1 MSLLERIYYF
11 HEELKNNRFPN
22 SKSLSSQFEVSS
34 ATSRRDIAYLRD
46 RLLAPIAFD
55 RQKNGFFYTE
65 QDFRLPF
72 ENSPRIISLLAML
85 NKLAEEA
92 GLGQLPEVK
101 QLTRRLETILDPDLT
116 KLIDNIYYQWIEVEA
131 IDPNIFQNILEALIR
146 SKRLTIDYR
155 SVKAKSSHRS
165 IDPLRLIN
173 YQGRW
178 YLLGSCHLRGN
189 HRLFHIARIS
199 SARISAKP
207 ISQKTDTTT
216 EYIEDSFGIFQGKA
230 IYLAQILFTST
241 AAELVRHQHWHRD
254 QQIRCTSEGALL
266 TIPVSDD
273 REILMKILQYGHMA
287 KVIKPQSLQ
296 DRVKEEI
303 AAMSQRYQKTDEQL

>member
-22 SKSLSSQFEVSS
+22 SKSLSNQFEISP

-55 RQKNGFFYTE
+55 RQKNGFFYTD
-65 QDFRLPF
+65 QDFSLPF
-72 ENSPRIISLLAML
+72 ENSPKIISLLAML

-101 QLTRRLETILDPDLT
+101 KLTKRLSTLLDPDLAR
-116 KLIDNIYYQWIEVEA
+116 LIDSIYYEWVEVES
-131 IDPNIFQNILEALIR
+131 IDPVIFQTILESLIR
-146 SKRLTIDYR
+146 SKRLTISYR
-155 SVKAKSSHRS
+155 SVKGESSSRS

-178 YLLGSCHLRGN
+178 YLLSFCHLRGH

-199 SARISAKP
+199 NVRISNDP
-207 ISQKTDTTT
+207 IIEKSGETTR
-216 EYIEDSFGIFQGKA
+216 YIEDSFGIFKGKT
-230 IYLAQILFTST
+230 IYQAQILFTST

-254 QQIRCTSEGALL
+254 QQITMTSEGVLL
-266 TIPVSDD
+266 TIPISDD
-273 REILMKILQYGHMA
+273 REILMKILQYGRMA
-287 KVIKPQSLQ
+287 KVIKPRSLK
-296 DRVKEEI
+296 DRIQAEI
-303 AAMSQRYQKTDEQL
+303 TAMAQCYQE

>member
-1 MSLLERIYYF
+1 MSLLERVYYF

-22 SKSLSSQFEVSS
+22 SKSLSKQFEVSS

-46 RLLAPIAFD
+46 RLLAPISFD
-55 RQKNGFFYTE
+55 KQKNGFFYTD

-92 GLGQLPEVK
+92 GLGRLPEVQ
-101 QLTRRLETILDPDLT
+101 QLTKRLATLLDPDLS
-116 KLIDNIYYQWIEVEA
+116 KLIDNIYYEWVEIES
-131 IDPNIFQNILEALIR
+131 IDADIFQDILEALIR

-155 SVKAKSSHRS
+155 SVKGESSARA

-178 YLLGSCHLRGN
+178 YLLGLCHLRAA

-199 SARISAKP
+199 SVQVSTKP
-207 ISQKTDTTT
+207 IGDKNDETTR
-216 EYIEDSFGIFQGKA
+216 YIEDSFGIFKGKT
-230 IYLAQILFTST
+230 IYQAQILFTST

-254 QQIRCTSEGALL
+254 QQITRTSEGIQL
-266 TIPVSDD
+266 TLPVSDD
-273 REILMKILQYGHMA
+273 REIVMKVLQYGRMA
-287 KVIKPQSLQ
+287 TVIKPQRLK

-303 AAMSQRYQKTDEQL
+303 SAMALCYQE

>member
-11 HEELKNNRFPN
+11 HEELKKNRFPN
-22 SKSLSSQFEVSS
+22 SRSLSHQFEVSS

-55 RQKNGFFYTE
+55 QQKNGFFYTD
-65 QDFRLPF
+65 QDFSLPF

-101 QLTRRLETILDPDLT
+101 KLTKRLSTLLDPNLAR
-116 KLIDNIYYQWIEVEA
+116 LIDNIYYEWVEVES
-131 IDPNIFQNILEALIR
+131 IDPDIFQSILESLIR
-146 SKRLTIDYR
+146 SRCLSISYR
-155 SVKAKSSHRS
+155 SVKGESSSRL
-165 IDPLRLIN
+165 IEPLRLIN

-178 YLLGSCHLRGN
+178 YLLGFCHLREG

-199 SARISAKP
+199 NIQLSTKSIAEKNF
-207 ISQKTDTTT
+207 KTTR
-216 EYIEDSFGIFQGKA
+216 YIEDSFGIFKGKT
-230 IYLAQILFTST
+230 IYQAQILFTST

-254 QQIRCTSEGALL
+254 QQITRTSEGIQL

-273 REILMKILQYGHMA
+273 REILMKILQYGRMA
-287 KVIKPQSLQ
+287 KVIKPQSLI
-296 DRVKEEI
+296 DRVKAEI
-303 AAMSQRYQKTDEQL
+303 TAMAQCY